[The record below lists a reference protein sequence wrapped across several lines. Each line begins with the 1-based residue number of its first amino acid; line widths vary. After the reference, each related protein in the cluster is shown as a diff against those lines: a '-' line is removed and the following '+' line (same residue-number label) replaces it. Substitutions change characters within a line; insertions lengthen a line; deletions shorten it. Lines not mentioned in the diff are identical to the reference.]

1 MSFINDFKD
10 DAKTGSHELKP
21 INQPKRNLKP
31 RFSVNLSD
39 EDHLRVKEYCSSM
52 GLSCA
57 ALARILILEKINKA

>member
-1 MSFINDFKD
+1 MSFINDFKN

-21 INQPKRNLKP
+21 THEPKRILKP

-39 EDHLRVKEYCSSM
+39 EDHLRVKNYCESM

-57 ALARILILEKINKA
+57 ALARMLILEKINKD